1 MYTGLRDWLW
11 IPVVL
16 LFLIPV
22 AMSMQGGHSGH
33 HGPVTQ
39 GSLVIGRAGL
49 DSLLAEAAGEP
60 VIINFWATWCSPC
73 VGELPDIDRVYSASG
88 GGITAVA
95 VDIGDPELETLL
107 EFREEFSVSMP
118 MVWLDGDEVMA
129 LKADW
134 DLADVLPI
142 TVILDPTGMETS
154 RFYGA
159 RSAEY
164 FESVI
169 SGAHAPDTSAVLEN
183 DPEGLHIIV
192 VGDPDEPLT
201 LELLEVSMELAGEE
215 GVEHYDPSDPSGMA
229 AMDSLFLPLS
239 GFPYAQPCVGDACGR
254 PAGSVEE
261 LLQIVE
267 NLTP

>member
-11 IPVVL
+11 ITVVL

-22 AMSMQGGHSGH
+22 VISMGGNGGHH

-39 GSLVIGRAGL
+39 GHLVIGRAGL
-49 DSLLAEAAGEP
+49 DSLLAEAEGEP
-60 VIINFWATWCSPC
+60 AIINFWATWCSPC
-73 VGELPDIDRVYSASG
+73 VGELPDIDRIYSTSG
-88 GGITAVA
+88 GSITAVA

-118 MVWLDGDEVMA
+118 MVWLDGDEAMA

-142 TVILDPTGMETS
+142 TVILGPTGMETS

-159 RSAEY
+159 RSSEFFQGA
-164 FESVI
+164 I
-169 SGAHAPDTSAVLEN
+169 SGAEGPDTSTVEEN
-183 DPEGLHIIV
+183 VPGTLHIIV
-192 VGDPDEPLT
+192 AGDTDDPVTLQLLDAAVG
-201 LELLEVSMELAGEE
+201 LAGEE
-215 GVEHYDPSDPSGMA
+215 GVEHYDPTIPLDLA

-261 LLQIVE
+261 LLQVVE